1 MRLPVWVT
9 VFISGIVGSWI
20 GRILASL
27 TVVPIALGGTDG
39 HRLASHWVAVLLI
52 TAVGQIAVT
61 AVALMLL
68 LPPLSS
74 VDVGFGTAFVA
85 TLVGDLVVVLG
96 IALLF
101 GAAMRSDLSQ
111 GGAAAMLPALGF
123 ASLFLSVLGIAVTTM
138 LINAGS
144 GGHGRN
150 LGGYGGQSYLDQLR
164 DP

>member
-20 GRILASL
+20 GRVIASL
-27 TVVPIALGGTDG
+27 TLVPLVLGGTDPD
-39 HRLASHWVAVLLI
+39 HLASHWVAVLLI
-52 TAVGQIAVT
+52 GAIGDIAVT

-74 VDVGFGTAFVA
+74 VNVSFGTAFVA
-85 TLVGDLVVVLG
+85 TLAGDLVVVLG

-101 GAAMRSDLSQ
+101 GAAMRSDLAG
-111 GGAAAMLPALGF
+111 GGATALLPAMGL
-123 ASLFLSVLGIAVTTM
+123 ASLFLTVLGIAVTTM

-144 GGHGRN
+144 GGHGRD
-150 LGGYGGQSYLDQLR
+150 LSAYGGQSYLDQLR
-164 DP
+164 DR